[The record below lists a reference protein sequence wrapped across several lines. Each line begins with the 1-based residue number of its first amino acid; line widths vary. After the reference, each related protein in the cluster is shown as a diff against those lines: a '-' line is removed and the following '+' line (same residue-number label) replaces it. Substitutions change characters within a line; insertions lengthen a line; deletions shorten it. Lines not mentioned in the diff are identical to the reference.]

1 MKTGGGRGV
10 LKYLEIENIAL
21 IDRIIIEPDRGLNV
35 FTGETGA
42 GKSII
47 IDSIGAVLGGRVSR
61 EMIRTGQ
68 ESAKVQAV
76 FELDQN
82 IFNHIAAEFELDPD
96 DEGLLILS
104 RELSLTGKNICR
116 INGKIVPLS
125 VLKCLGEKIVD
136 IHGQFDNQSL
146 MKTDVHIM
154 LLDSFAGS
162 ALLKLKERFHKL
174 LSEFKDAKTRLR
186 EIIGD
191 KFERERKIDL
201 LQFQINDIKKACL
214 KPGEDEILTQKR
226 LIIQNSYKLTE
237 NLTQALV
244 NIDSSDTECY
254 SAIDRLNT
262 AYHKLQQ
269 ISRIDEKYAS
279 IASRFEDLIYALRDI
294 AEEIRNEIEN
304 IQFDPKELDAI
315 DERLDEIFR
324 LKKKYGNSIP
334 DILSYCHNAEIQL
347 DNILNSEIMAS
358 ELQEKLNI
366 LNKELFDLCVKLNQ
380 ERLKV
385 AEKLD
390 KLICDQLADLEMPS
404 AKFKTAISF
413 NSRHNV
419 EGFFEFTEDGL
430 DQVEFLVSANAGEP
444 LKPLSKVASG
454 GELSRLMLAIKTIL
468 ADADNI
474 PVLIFDEIDTGISGK
489 AAQKVGQKLSLIS
502 RNHQVICVTHHAQIA
517 SLADC
522 HFYISKNMEDNFTKT
537 RVNKLKGDCQIKE
550 IARILAGSDITST
563 TLKLAKEMISQAYHF
578 KKINIK

>member
-1 MKTGGGRGV
+1 M

-21 IDRIIIEPDRGLNV
+21 IEKIIIEPDRGLNV

-68 ESAKVQAV
+68 ESARVQAI
-76 FELDQN
+76 FELDAEFYN
-82 IFNHIAAEFELDPD
+82 NIAAEFQLDSD

-104 RELSLTGKNICR
+104 RELSLAGKNICR
-116 INGKIVPLS
+116 VNGKIVPLS
-125 VLKCLGEKIVD
+125 VLKCIGERIVD

-146 MKTDVHIM
+146 MKTDVHID
-154 LLDSFAGS
+154 LLDSFAGN
-162 ALLKLKERFHKL
+162 ALLQVKEQYRKL
-174 LSEFKDAKTRLR
+174 LSEFAETSNRIKELA
-186 EIIGD
+186 GD
-191 KFERERKIDL
+191 RFERERKIDL

-214 KPGEDEILTQKR
+214 KPNEDEILAQKR

-237 NLTQALV
+237 NLSQALES
-244 NIDSSDTECY
+244 IDSNDTDYY
-254 SAIDRLNT
+254 STVDRLNT

-279 IASRFEDLIYALRDI
+279 IASRLEELIYVLRDI

-304 IQFDPKELDAI
+304 IQFDPKELETI

-324 LKKKYGNSIP
+324 LKKKYGNTIK
-334 DILSYCHNAEIQL
+334 DILSYCDDAQKQL
-347 DNILNSEIMAS
+347 ENILNSETMIA
-358 ELQEKLNI
+358 ELQEKLKI
-366 LNKELFDLCVKLNQ
+366 LNSKLFDLCIELNQ
-380 ERLKV
+380 ERIKA

-390 KLICDQLADLEMPS
+390 SLICGQLCDLEMPN
-404 AKFKTAISF
+404 AKFKTAILF
-413 NSRHNV
+413 NNKPN
-419 EGFFEFTEDGL
+419 EEDFYNFTRSGL

-444 LKPLSKVASG
+444 LKPLSKTASG

-468 ADADNI
+468 ADADNM
-474 PVLIFDEIDTGISGK
+474 PVLIFDEIDTGISGR
-489 AAQKVGQKLSLIS
+489 AAQKVGQKLSFIS
-502 RNHQVICVTHHAQIA
+502 RSHQVICVTHHAQIA
-517 SLADC
+517 SMADC
-522 HFYISKNMEDNFTKT
+522 HFYISKSLENSITKT
-537 RVNKLKGDCQIKE
+537 NVQKLKGDCQVKE

-563 TLKLAKEMISQAYHF
+563 TLKLAKEMISQAHHF